1 VKVLVSW
8 LRELVDVPVGIEALA
23 ERLHLAGFELASITP
38 VPPVP
43 GPDGATAGP
52 DAVIDFEIT
61 ANRPDALS
69 LAGFAREVAALY
81 DVPLRYRPA
90 SPRGEAHASTLGP
103 LRVSIDD
110 PALCPRFTAGLAD
123 VTVGPSP
130 GWLAARLTACGVR
143 SINNIVDI
151 TNYVLLETGH
161 PIHAYDLARL
171 DRHELRARRATAG
184 EAVKTLDGVTRTGS
198 AEMLVIADGSR
209 PQGFGGIMG
218 GADSEVT
225 GATTTVAVESAHF
238 APAQVRRTARRLG
251 LSTEASYRFERGAD
265 YAAAAQA
272 LARTLELIAA
282 VGAGT
287 VRPGWIDAQP
297 VAPPAAR
304 PIALRKARIARVLG
318 YELAP
323 AAIERILTALGFGV
337 ALAHYGDAWD
347 VTVPSWRIDVSG
359 EADLIEEL
367 ARIDGYA
374 RIPEAFPPLEA
385 PPPRPA
391 PRLTRDAR
399 LRALTR
405 AAGFNESVT
414 FSFVARDA
422 AERFANPSEIVAIA
436 NPLAETMAVMRPTLL
451 AGLLDSVAH
460 NRRREQ
466 KDVRLFELATIFTSG
481 RGEHRAL
488 ALAALGHAAPAHW
501 SGSGR
506 AADLYD
512 TIGAIETLCGA
523 LGLEATFAPGAAP
536 FLTQESATAI
546 QVRPHAAHA
555 GSDVEPRAIGLLG
568 EITGAI
574 ADAHGLPAR
583 ERVFVAELDLDLAV
597 DWTTRDERV
606 RAQALPRFPSS
617 TRDISIVVDATLPAA
632 SVRDTIR
639 RAAPPALVSVQEFD
653 RYQGKGVADGRCSLS
668 LRLVFRAPD
677 RTLTDAEVQA
687 ATDTIVAA
695 LARERGALL
704 RQ

>member
-43 GPDGATAGP
+43 GPDGSTAGP
-52 DAVIDFEIT
+52 DAVVDFEIT

-69 LAGFAREVAALY
+69 VAGFAREVAALY
-81 DVPLRYRPA
+81 DVPLRYRP
-90 SPRGEAHASTLGP
+90 SQPRGASQPSSLGP
-103 LRVSIDD
+103 LRVAIDD
-110 PALCPRFTAGLAD
+110 PALCPRFTAALAD

-130 GWLAARLTACGVR
+130 AWLAARLTACGVR
-143 SINNIVDI
+143 SINNIVDV

-171 DRHELRARRATAG
+171 GQHELRARRATAG
-184 EAVKTLDGVTRTGS
+184 EPVKTLDGVTRTAS
-198 AEMLVIADGSR
+198 AEMLVIADANR

-218 GADSEVT
+218 GAESEVT
-225 GATTTVAVESAHF
+225 AETTTIVVESAHF

-265 YAAAAQA
+265 YDAAAQA
-272 LARTLELIAA
+272 LARALELIEAI
-282 VGAGT
+282 GAGT
-287 VRPGWIDAQP
+287 PRPGWIDARP
-297 VAPPAAR
+297 VAPPAR
-304 PIALRKARIARVLG
+304 PAIALRKARIARVLG
-318 YELAP
+318 YEVVAP
-323 AAIERILTALGFGV
+323 AVERILTALGFGV
-337 ALAHYGDAWD
+337 ALTHYGDGWE
-347 VTVPSWRIDVSG
+347 VTVPSWRVDVTG
-359 EADLIEEL
+359 EADLLEEL
-367 ARIDGYA
+367 ARVDGYA

-391 PRLTRDAR
+391 PRLARDAR
-399 LRALTR
+399 LRALAR

-414 FSFVARDA
+414 FSFVARAA
-422 AERFANPSEIVAIA
+422 AERFTDPGEIVAIA

-466 KDVRLFELATIFTSG
+466 KDVRLFELATIFTAP

-488 ALAALGHAAPAHW
+488 ALATLGHAAAPHW

-506 AADLYD
+506 PADLYD
-512 TIGAIETLCGA
+512 TIGAVETLCGA
-523 LGLEATFAPGAAP
+523 LGLETTFAPGAAP
-536 FLTQESATAI
+536 YLTAESATTVL
-546 QVRPHAAHA
+546 VRPHAAQA
-555 GSDVEPRAIGLLG
+555 GSDAEPRAIGVLG
-568 EITGAI
+568 EIANGVAE
-574 ADAHGLPAR
+574 AHGLPGR
-583 ERVFVAELDLDLAV
+583 ERVFAAELDLDRAV
-597 DWTTRDERV
+597 DWTTREDRV

-617 TRDISIVVDATLPAA
+617 ARDISIVVDATLPAA

-639 RAAPPALVSVQEFD
+639 RAAPPALASVQEFD

-695 LARERGALL
+695 LVREHGAQL